1 MLAEIAQPGVD
12 SSNTLAVLLDE
23 SVRVSVVFGH
33 TSLPLQKIV
42 KLTTGS
48 VLELGGSLRQPV
60 EIVVNNRVIASGEV
74 VVVEGNYGVRIL
86 TVVSREERLD
96 IASNSGA

>member
-1 MLAEIAQPGVD
+1 MMTQTEKPETD

-23 SVRVSVVFGH
+23 SVRVSVVFGR

-42 KLTTGS
+42 KLTKGS

-60 EIVVNNRVIASGEV
+60 DIVVNNRVIASGEV
-74 VVVEGNYGVRIL
+74 VVVEGNYGVRIH
-86 TVVSREERLD
+86 TVVSRQER
-96 IASNSGA
+96 IEASQPA